1 MTRRFASWSV
11 VALVMLAGCSSGP
24 PPAQQPPAAPGQAE
38 PVVVVSDDDP
48 VLRAFVQQH
57 QARAEQAEA
66 AGRWGDAV
74 LAWEVLAAV
83 RPTGPASQRLE
94 QARRRAVAGAGER
107 ALAAEAAQRRGDLDA
122 AAQAWLEVLAL
133 DAQRPGAAEA
143 LRQIERDRNRRSM
156 VGRFAK
162 LSPPRKVSADA
173 ELPVAGMEAARVS
186 NTLREHA
193 TVMARQG
200 DFDAAT
206 QMLRDS
212 PDWRTDVSLQALAAD
227 LYVQKAESLRVRQ
240 PAAARAALDAALAID
255 PRHPAALQLQ
265 QQLGARGR
273 APGPVNR

>member
-1 MTRRFASWSV
+1 MGLRASGWV
-11 VALVMLAGCSSGP
+11 LVLGAVLAGCTSGP
-24 PPAQQPPAAPGQAE
+24 PAVPPPPAPPGQ
-38 PVVVVSDDDP
+38 PVPVPVPDDDP
-48 VLRAFVQQH
+48 VLKAFEQQQ
-57 QARAEQAEA
+57 QARAEQAES
-66 AGRWGDAV
+66 AGRWGEAV

-83 RPTGPASQRLE
+83 RPAGPAGQRLV
-94 QARRRAVAGAGER
+94 QARQRAASAAAER
-107 ALAAEAAQRRGDLDA
+107 AGVAEAAQRRGDLDA

-133 DAQRPGAAEA
+133 DELRPGAAEA

-162 LSPPRKVSADA
+162 LSPPRKVSADSDM
-173 ELPVAGMEAARVS
+173 PVAGSEAARTS

-212 PDWRTDVSLQALAAD
+212 PDWRTDVSLRALAAD
-227 LYVQKAESLRVRQ
+227 VYVQKAESLRVRQ
-240 PAAARAALDAALAID
+240 PAAARAAVDAALAID

-265 QQLGARGR
+265 QQLGGRGR
-273 APGPVNR
+273 APGTGNR